1 MLISVGGSPAKQLEG
16 DEYVFVD
23 QIWATKD
30 HALRISIHINPLS
43 SHLPFYFKLNLRI
56 RMDFNSHQST
66 FNSCTILTQRNL
78 RTSEDFTSYQ
88 STFNSC
94 SFISQQMSRETASK
108 DFTS

>member
-43 SHLPFYFKLNLRI
+43 SHLPFYFKLYK
-56 RMDFNSHQST
+56 
-66 FNSCTILTQRNL
+66 
-78 RTSEDFTSYQ
+78 SEDTYGFQFPLIYFQFMYHSNTKK
-88 STFNSC
+88 STDKWGFH
-94 SFISQQMSRETASK
+94 FI
-108 DFTS
+108 

>member
-1 MLISVGGSPAKQLEG
+1 MLISVGGSPARQLEG

-23 QIWATKD
+23 QICATKD

-78 RTSEDFTSYQ
+78 RTSEDFTSYK
-88 STFNSC
+88 STFNSR
-94 SFISQQMSRETASK
+94 SFITPKKSEDT
-108 DFTS
+108 